1 LVLGFEG
8 FLGWGAE
15 CFSRL
20 FDSLSAEDP
29 STLYHHVQPLFGLA
43 HVSGAVGRVTWGLVS
58 DRLFEGQRKRVYMF
72 IALISGVTLCILGN
86 LTATTPL
93 WMITVIVAILGFTAV
108 GHQGV
113 GLSLISEVAGKEFT
127 GTASGFNQSFYFLG
141 AVVMA
146 PLFGL
151 MVDLFGTYTV
161 AWMSLAL
168 FSFVASGFV
177 LFVREDLKK
186 S

>member
-1 LVLGFEG
+1 
-8 FLGWGAE
+8 
-15 CFSRL
+15 
-20 FDSLSAEDP
+20 
-29 STLYHHVQPLFGLA
+29 
-43 HVSGAVGRVTWGLVS
+43 
-58 DRLFEGQRKRVYMF
+58 
-72 IALISGVTLCILGN
+72 
-86 LTATTPL
+86 
-93 WMITVIVAILGFTAV
+93 
-108 GHQGV
+108 
-113 GLSLISEVAGKEFT
+113 
-127 GTASGFNQSFYFLG
+127 
-141 AVVMA
+141 MA